1 MSHLVT
7 SHGADFFGEDRH
19 PLPLVTGLADHVA
32 NSVPYVQRK
41 QIAGLLEPLHAL
53 EDAAATGARFTPAE
67 AGAFA
72 GVLLRVSRLGFV
84 KPKLAAVARSLADA
98 AARAADDGE
107 AWTWTLTDQTE
118 TAGLLGGTANH
129 R

>member
-1 MSHLVT
+1 MARHILT

-19 PLPLVTGLADHVA
+19 PFPLVTNLADHVA
-32 NSVPYVQRK
+32 NSVPYVQRE

-53 EDAAATGARFTPAE
+53 KDAAATGAQFNPAE

-72 GVLLRVSRLGFV
+72 EVLLRVSRLGFV

-98 AARAADDGE
+98 AARAAADGE
-107 AWTWTLTDQTE
+107 MWTWTLTDE
-118 TAGLLGGTANH
+118 SEAAA
-129 R
+129 